1 MMVTGKPIIFSDFDS
16 TFAEKD
22 IGYRLFSHFSRGKN
36 QKLVDCW
43 KKGQLSSR
51 DCLLME
57 ASMIYASLDDIRSFL
72 NSFRLAPGVTE
83 FYAAIKGGNIPFFI
97 VSDGVDIYID
107 YILRKY
113 DLGEIEYFSN
123 RGIFQNGRMQIEF
136 PHDNRGCVRC
146 GCCKGARIIDLVGEN
161 RAGWTVIFIGDGLSD
176 ICAVANADIIFA
188 RGDLL
193 QFCRSKNLAA
203 IEYED
208 FYDILKRLRNAG
220 IISG

>member
-1 MMVTGKPIIFSDFDS
+1 MVTGKPIIFSDFDG

-22 IGYRLFSHFSRGKN
+22 IGYRLFSHFSRGEN
-36 QKLVDCW
+36 QKFVDSW

-51 DCLLME
+51 DCLLLE
-57 ASMIYASLDDIRSFL
+57 ASMIRVSLDDIRSFL
-72 NSFRLAPGVTE
+72 NSFRLAPGAAE
-83 FYAAIKGGNIPFFI
+83 FYTAIKGGNIPFFI
-97 VSDGVDIYID
+97 VSDGVDIYIE

-113 DLGEIEYFSN
+113 DLGEIDYFSN
-123 RGIFQNGRMQIEF
+123 RGIVRNGRMQVEF
-136 PHDNRGCVRC
+136 PCDNRGCVRC
-146 GCCKGARIIDLVGEN
+146 GCCKGARIIDFADEN

-176 ICAVANADIIFA
+176 ICAVPNADIIFA

-208 FYDILKRLRNAG
+208 FYDILKRLKKAG
-220 IISG
+220 LISG